1 MSVESYALEGG
12 FQWDHVCLD
21 EDGRAWLNEQGLDSL
36 IIGALTAE
44 DTQPRAT
51 GLSDDGVV
59 LVLRGVNLN
68 EGADA
73 EDMVSVRLWCT
84 TDRVISVWIRPLRA
98 VGRLQ
103 ELAAVGKGPVS
114 AGELVSRLALGLTET
129 ASPVISNLR
138 AKADT
143 LEDEMLDDARA
154 IDRAVLS
161 DLRRVLIVLRRYLEP
176 QRDALNE
183 LELLEPA
190 WIEGRD
196 AHRLSEAQERM
207 ARLTDEL
214 DALAQR
220 GLVLQDHLAAGQA
233 DHMNTQ
239 MYVLSIVAAL
249 FLPLGFLT
257 GLLGVNVGGIP
268 GVDNGWAF
276 WIVCA
281 LMILLGLVQWWIF
294 KAFGIVGRRKS

>member
-1 MSVESYALEGG
+1 MP
-12 FQWDHVCLD
+12 
-21 EDGRAWLNEQGLDSL
+21 
-36 IIGALTAE
+36 AE
-44 DTQPRAT
+44 
-51 GLSDDGVV
+51 
-59 LVLRGVNLN
+59 RG
-68 EGADA
+68 
-73 EDMVSVRLWCT
+73 
-84 TDRVISVWIRPLRA
+84 
-98 VGRLQ
+98 
-103 ELAAVGKGPVS
+103 
-114 AGELVSRLALGLTET
+114 
-129 ASPVISNLR
+129 
-138 AKADT
+138 
-143 LEDEMLDDARA
+143 DDARA

-268 GVDNGWAF
+268 GVDNDWAF